1 MAALPDLAGHCH
13 DRWRRLVAVD
23 LHYHMC
29 VTSLQ
34 QWNFFSALFFFGST
48 YACQCLHCYFEA
60 RYKPRTIAFPCR
72 ASHTVHSV
80 AAMHQD
86 ALWYWSAPEPT

>member
-13 DRWRRLVAVD
+13 DRWRRVVAVD

-34 QWNFFSALFFFGST
+34 QWKFSALVFSRST
-48 YACQCLHCYFEA
+48 YACQCLYCYFEA
-60 RYKPRTIAFPCR
+60 CYSLEQLLLPAEPLTRSTALLQCTRIA
-72 ASHTVHSV
+72 
-80 AAMHQD
+80 
-86 ALWYWSAPEPT
+86 L